1 MGMMGKQKKLLIL
14 AGAGIHSKV
23 AEAARDMGI
32 YTIVADYL
40 ADSPAKQIADEA
52 LLCDIFDID
61 TLVKFGREK
70 EIDGVICFC
79 CDPAQRPAQQ
89 VAEALGLPTFA
100 SREQLFSL
108 TDKPAFKALCRANNV
123 DTILEYTRE
132 DVDNDNISYPVLVK
146 PADSRGSRG
155 IAICHNKQQLDEAI
169 KIAAEAA
176 STGQVLIEQY
186 MDHNQDLT
194 ISYLVKNG
202 NPVLVSLGDRH
213 PGRKE
218 DNLDRQ
224 LSCTIQPS
232 RFIDM
237 YLKNVNDRVI
247 NMIKNAG
254 IKNGPVFMQGFEDG
268 NTVRMYDPGL
278 RFPGNEY
285 ERIFAAATGM
295 NLMKSIINYCVG
307 GEILDYDGKLEGS
320 YDLNGK
326 ICMQYIINIGAGKVA
341 SYTGLDE
348 IAKHPAVVDVQQK
361 IFVGDT
367 VEMTGDVR
375 HRAGEISILVERN
388 ADAMC
393 EMIDF
398 VEKHLKIVS
407 DRGENMLISQ
417 IQKSFVRERY
427 M

>member
-1 MGMMGKQKKLLIL
+1 
-14 AGAGIHSKV
+14 
-23 AEAARDMGI
+23 
-32 YTIVADYL
+32 
-40 ADSPAKQIADEA
+40 
-52 LLCDIFDID
+52 
-61 TLVKFGREK
+61 
-70 EIDGVICFC
+70 
-79 CDPAQRPAQQ
+79 
-89 VAEALGLPTFA
+89 
-100 SREQLFSL
+100 
-108 TDKPAFKALCRANNV
+108 
-123 DTILEYTRE
+123 
-132 DVDNDNISYPVLVK
+132 
-146 PADSRGSRG
+146 
-155 IAICHNKQQLDEAI
+155 
-169 KIAAEAA
+169 
-176 STGQVLIEQY
+176 
-186 MDHNQDLT
+186 
-194 ISYLVKNG
+194 
-202 NPVLVSLGDRH
+202 
-213 PGRKE
+213 
-218 DNLDRQ
+218 
-224 LSCTIQPS
+224 
-232 RFIDM
+232 
-237 YLKNVNDRVI
+237 
-247 NMIKNAG
+247 
-254 IKNGPVFMQGFEDG
+254 MQGFEDG

-307 GEILDYDGKLEGS
+307 GEILDYGGKLEGS

-407 DRGENMLISQ
+407 TQDENMLISQ

-427 M
+427 L

>member
-1 MGMMGKQKKLLIL
+1 MKKQKKLLIL

-23 AEAARDMGI
+23 VEAAREMNI

-40 ADSPAKQIADEA
+40 ENSPAKQIADEA

-61 TLVKFGREK
+61 TLVEFGK
-70 EIDGVICFC
+70 KNAIDGVICFC

-89 VAEALGLPTFA
+89 VAEALGLPVFGN
-100 SREQLFSL
+100 REQLFMF
-108 TDKPAFKALCRANNV
+108 TDKLAFKALCHVNNV
-123 DTILEYTRE
+123 DTILEYTLE
-132 DVDNDNISYPVLVK
+132 DAANNNISYPVLVK

-155 IAICHNKQQLDEAI
+155 ITICNNKQELDKAV
-169 KIAAEAA
+169 KIAADA
-176 STGQVLIEQY
+176 STTGKVLIEQY

-194 ISYLVKNG
+194 ISYLVKDG

-237 YLKNVNDRVI
+237 YLKNVNARVI
-247 NMIKNAG
+247 NMIKSAG

-268 NTVRMYDPGL
+268 NTVRMYDPGM

-285 ERIFAAATGM
+285 ERIFLAATGM

-307 GEILDYDGKLEGS
+307 GEILDYNGGFNGS

-326 ICMQYIINIGAGKVA
+326 CAMQYIINIKAGKVA
-341 SYTGLDE
+341 SYTGLDV
-348 IAKHPAVVDVQQK
+348 IAQHPNIVDVQQK
-361 IFVGDT
+361 IFVGDA

-388 ADAMC
+388 ADKMC

-407 DRGENMLISQ
+407 DKGENMLISQ
-417 IQKSFVRERY
+417 IKTNFVRERY
-427 M
+427 

>member
-1 MGMMGKQKKLLIL
+1 MMRKQKKLLIL

-23 AEAARDMGI
+23 VEAAKDMGI

-40 ADSPAKQIADEA
+40 ENSPAKQIADEA

-61 TLVKFGREK
+61 TLVKFGRENA
-70 EIDGVICFC
+70 IDGVICFC

-89 VAEALGLPTFA
+89 VADALGLPAFG
-100 SREQLFSL
+100 SREQLFNF
-108 TDKPAFKALCRANNV
+108 TDKLAFKALCRANNV
-123 DTILEYTRE
+123 DTIPEYTLQ
-132 DVDNDNISYPVLVK
+132 DAANGNIVYPVLVK

-155 IAICHNKQQLDEAI
+155 ITICSSKQELDEAVEV
-169 KIAAEAA
+169 AAGAS
-176 STGQVLIEQY
+176 STGQVLIERY
-186 MDHNQDLT
+186 MADNQDLT
-194 ISYLVKNG
+194 ISYLVKDG

-232 RFIDM
+232 RFIEM

-307 GEILDYDGKLEGS
+307 GEILNYDGKLEGS

-388 ADAMC
+388 ANAMC
-393 EMIDF
+393 AMIDF

>member
-1 MGMMGKQKKLLIL
+1 MKKQKKLLIL

-23 AEAARDMGI
+23 VEAAREMNI

-40 ADSPAKQIADEA
+40 ENSPAKQIADEA

-61 TLVKFGREK
+61 TLVEFGK
-70 EIDGVICFC
+70 KNAIDGVICFC

-89 VAEALGLPTFA
+89 VAEALGLPVFGN
-100 SREQLFSL
+100 REQLFMF
-108 TDKPAFKALCRANNV
+108 TDKLAFKALCHANNV
-123 DTILEYTRE
+123 DTILEYTLE
-132 DVDNDNISYPVLVK
+132 DAATTIISYPVLVK

-155 IAICHNKQQLDEAI
+155 ITICNNKQELDKAV
-169 KIAAEAA
+169 KIADDA
-176 STGQVLIEQY
+176 STTGKVLIEQY

-194 ISYLVKNG
+194 ISYLVKDG

-237 YLKNVNDRVI
+237 YLKNVNARVI
-247 NMIKNAG
+247 NMIKSAG

-268 NTVRMYDPGL
+268 NTVRMYDPGM

-285 ERIFAAATGM
+285 ERIFLAATGM

-307 GEILDYDGKLEGS
+307 GEILDYNGGFNGS

-326 ICMQYIINIGAGKVA
+326 CAMQYIINIKAGKVA
-341 SYTGLDE
+341 SYTGLDV
-348 IAKHPAVVDVQQK
+348 IAQHPNIVDVQQK
-361 IFVGDT
+361 IFVGDAI
-367 VEMTGDVR
+367 EMTGDVR

-388 ADAMC
+388 ADKMC

-407 DRGENMLISQ
+407 DNGENMLISQ
-417 IQKSFVRERY
+417 IKTNFVRERY
-427 M
+427 